1 MSDLLLKRYNLLPK
15 EFQSEVQNYIEYL
28 LLKSKKN
35 NKSCSEK
42 NGRKE
47 KIVAYENLLN
57 YTGCIPSDI
66 DYKKEYKEA
75 ALKKYVSP
83 ETLRDIFYNL
93 FEIIE
98 IGRADKNSVLEAL
111 KNTEFTDFEDG
122 LQYQCALE
130 EFVDCIITRNK
141 KDFFSSKIP
150 VYTPSE
156 FLKSL

>member
-1 MSDLLLKRYNLLPK
+1 MKVLLDTNIIVDFLSKRPVFFN
-15 EFQSEVQNYIEYL
+15 EA
-28 LLKSKKN
+28 
-35 NKSCSEK
+35 
-42 NGRKE
+42 E
-47 KIVAYENLLN
+47 KIISKCRDGEIIGIVAVH
-57 YTGCIPSDI
+57 T
-66 DYKKEYKEA
+66 
-75 ALKKYVSP
+75 VS
-83 ETLRDIFYNL
+83 TLFYL

>member
-1 MSDLLLKRYNLLPK
+1 MKVLLDTNIIVDFLSKRPVFFN
-15 EFQSEVQNYIEYL
+15 EA
-28 LLKSKKN
+28 
-35 NKSCSEK
+35 
-42 NGRKE
+42 E
-47 KIVAYENLLN
+47 KIISKCRDGEIIGIVAVHTVSTLFYL
-57 YTGCIPSDI
+57 
-66 DYKKEYKEA
+66 
-75 ALKKYVSP
+75 LKKYVLP

-130 EFVDCIITRNK
+130 EFIDCIITRNK